1 MSNPEYIDR
10 IIIAAEN
17 EIKGKKEVRVE
28 LVETLLRV
36 LRDLNNTKVIEHLD
50 SHGEMQEMLNY
61 D

>member
-1 MSNPEYIDR
+1 MNNTEVIDR

-28 LVETLLRV
+28 LVSTLLQL
-36 LRDLNNTKVIEHLD
+36 LRDFNNKSIIKGIDHDVDI
-50 SHGEMQEMLNY
+50 QEMLNY

>member
-1 MSNPEYIDR
+1 MNNSEFVDR

-28 LVETLLRV
+28 LVETLLRT
-36 LRDLNNTKVIEHLD
+36 LRDLNNSAVI
-50 SHGEMQEMLNY
+50 SHIDNHTEVQEILNY